1 MEIPNDPA
9 GPISSAGRHD
19 MRVEDLMAYL
29 IEQGGSDLHLVA
41 GRAPT
46 VRLDG
51 ALEPVPGYGPLS
63 PSDVEDMVRGLMTDE
78 QRQTFYAQREVDFAY
93 TYSPDARFRINIFH
107 QRGSAS
113 AAMRLVPM
121 NPVPLGEL
129 GLPPIIST
137 FAELRDGL
145 VLVTGPTGAGKTTTL
160 AALVDKVNSERRKHI
175 ITIEDPIEYH
185 HQHKQSIV
193 QQREVGSDTCSFA
206 SVLRSV
212 LREDPDVILIG
223 EMRDAETIAT
233 AITAAETGHL
243 VFATLHTGTAA
254 DSIDRMIDSFEP
266 HQQHQVRAQLAACLR
281 AVVSQ
286 RLLPRV
292 GGGRVCVVEI
302 MVQTP
307 AVSNV
312 IREGKGHQ
320 LETFMQTAGAD
331 GMVTFDSALAS
342 AVREGLVG
350 YQDALE
356 VAVQPQ
362 EFREMFSHNF

>member
-1 MEIPNDPA
+1 METGYDPA
-9 GPISSAGRHD
+9 GSNFSAGRRE
-19 MRVEDLMAYL
+19 MRIEDLMEYL
-29 IEQGGSDLHLVA
+29 VERGGSDLHLVA
-41 GRAPT
+41 GREPT

-51 ALEPVPGYGPLS
+51 ALEPVPGYAVLS
-63 PSDVEDMVRGLMTDE
+63 PTDVEDLVRGLMTDE
-78 QRQTFYAQREVDFAY
+78 QRQTFSAQREVDFAY
-93 TYSPDARFRINIFH
+93 TFNEGARFRINVFH

-121 NPVPLGEL
+121 NPIPLEEL
-129 GLPPIIST
+129 GLPPVVST
-137 FAELRDGL
+137 FADLRDGL
-145 VLVTGPTGAGKTTTL
+145 VLITGPTGAGKTTTL
-160 AALVDKVNSERRKHI
+160 AALVDKINTERRKHI

-193 QQREVGSDTCSFA
+193 QQREVGSDTHSFA
-206 SVLRSV
+206 QVLRSV
-212 LREDPDVILIG
+212 LREDPDVVLIG

-266 HQQHQVRAQLAACLR
+266 HQQHQVRTQLASCLR

-286 RLLPRV
+286 RLLPRT
-292 GGGRVCVVEI
+292 GGGRVCVAEV
-302 MVQTP
+302 MLQTP
-307 AVSNV
+307 AISNV

-320 LETFMQTAGAD
+320 LETFMQTAAAD
-331 GMVTFDSALAS
+331 GMITFDSALAN
-342 AVREGLVG
+342 AVREGIVS
-350 YQDALE
+350 YQDAAE

-362 EFREMFSHNF
+362 EFREMFSRNF